1 MEKEIRRQGLTRVI
15 SPLALRRVSY
25 AMIALM
31 MFSILILAWAALQH
45 QESTLAIR
53 PVNQGASVPD
63 GFSIWHHLDANGIR
77 FKSITPQDDVLLI
90 KFDSSAQSAAAKAVL
105 DRTLPQGYI
114 IAQQEDDSHV
124 ASWMSLLRDTSHRF
138 G

>member
-1 MEKEIRRQGLTRVI
+1 MAI
-15 SPLALRRVSY
+15 SPRALRRFSW
-25 AMIALM
+25 ALAALI
-31 MFSILILAWAALQH
+31 MFSTLVLLLTALQH

-114 IAQQEDDSHV
+114 IAQQDDDSQP
-124 ASWMSLLRDTSHRF
+124 AAWLSRLRDTSHRF

>member
-1 MEKEIRRQGLTRVI
+1 MVI
-15 SPLALRRVSY
+15 SPLAMRRFSY
-25 AMIALM
+25 AIVALM
-31 MFSILILAWAALQH
+31 MFSALILLWSALQH

-53 PVNQGASVPD
+53 PVSQGTSVPD
-63 GFSIWHHLDANGIR
+63 GFSIWNGIR

-114 IAQQEDDSHV
+114 IAQQDDDSHV
-124 ASWMSLLRDTSHRF
+124 ASWMSRLRDTSHRF

>member
-1 MEKEIRRQGLTRVI
+1 MAI
-15 SPLALRRVSY
+15 SPLSLRRLSY
-25 AMIALM
+25 A
-31 MFSILILAWAALQH
+31 LIVLVFISAMLLVWTALQH

-105 DRTLPQGYI
+105 DRTLPHGYI
-114 IAQQEDDSHV
+114 IAQQEDDSQP
-124 ASWMSLLRDTSHRF
+124 AAWLSLLRDTSHRF

>member
-1 MEKEIRRQGLTRVI
+1 MVI
-15 SPLALRRVSY
+15 SPLSLRRLSY
-25 AMIALM
+25 A
-31 MFSILILAWAALQH
+31 LIVLVFISAMLLIWTALQH

-105 DRTLPQGYI
+105 DRTLPHGYI
-114 IAQQEDDSHV
+114 IAQQEDNSQP
-124 ASWMSLLRDTSHRF
+124 AAWLSLLRDTSHRF

>member
-1 MEKEIRRQGLTRVI
+1 MVI
-15 SPLALRRVSY
+15 SPLSLRRLSY
-25 AMIALM
+25 TLIVLVFISAML
-31 MFSILILAWAALQH
+31 LVWTALQH

-105 DRTLPQGYI
+105 DRTLPHGYI
-114 IAQQEDDSHV
+114 IAQQEDDSQP
-124 ASWMSLLRDTSHRF
+124 AAWLSLLRDTSHRF